1 MKAKL
6 RPLVHAL
13 VVASLLLVR
22 FGPADAHHSFAA
34 DFDTMT
40 PVTVTGVVTSIRWT
54 NPHAQFYVDA
64 KNPSGSVENW
74 RFELGSVNMLVR
86 YKFTK
91 NTIKVG
97 DTITVEG
104 YRARDGS
111 TFANAKTIK
120 LPDGRI
126 FSGGSSLGNVD
137 TQ

>member
-6 RPLVHAL
+6 RPLAHAL
-13 VVASLLLVR
+13 AVASLLLVR
-22 FGPADAHHSFAA
+22 LGPAHAHHSFAA
-34 DFDTMT
+34 DFDSKA
-40 PVTVTGVVTSIRWT
+40 PVTVTGVVTSIRWA

-64 KNPSGSVENW
+64 KGSSGAVENW

-120 LPDGRI
+120 LPDGRL